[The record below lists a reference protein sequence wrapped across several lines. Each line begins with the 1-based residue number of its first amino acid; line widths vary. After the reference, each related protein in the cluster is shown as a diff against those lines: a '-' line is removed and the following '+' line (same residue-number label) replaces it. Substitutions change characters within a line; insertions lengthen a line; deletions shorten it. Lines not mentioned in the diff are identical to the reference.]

1 MGALISIIQLLGPAI
16 LRGAEAGTLVE
27 IAETAAHL
35 IALIRPLLVDPQTTA
50 TIDDIAAAVA
60 EATNLRPAQPEDPVF
75 ARQGALRP
83 GGR

>member
-1 MGALISIIQLLGPAI
+1 MGSLVSILRLLGPAI
-16 LRGAEAGTLVE
+16 VRGAEAGTLAE

-35 IALIRPLLVDPQTTA
+35 IALVRPLLADPQATA
-50 TIDDIAAAVA
+50 TIDDIAATVA
-60 EATNLRPAQPEDPVF
+60 EATNFRPAQPEDPVF